1 MKREEN
7 KDKSEHPHVLLL
19 HDPVGYGESP
29 PQVSATMN
37 SIMPPVPFLTVV
49 NCALLKL

>member
-7 KDKSEHPHVLLL
+7 KDKPEHPHVLLL
-19 HDPVGYGESP
+19 HDPVGYGE

-37 SIMPPVPFLTVV
+37 SIMPPVPFLTAV